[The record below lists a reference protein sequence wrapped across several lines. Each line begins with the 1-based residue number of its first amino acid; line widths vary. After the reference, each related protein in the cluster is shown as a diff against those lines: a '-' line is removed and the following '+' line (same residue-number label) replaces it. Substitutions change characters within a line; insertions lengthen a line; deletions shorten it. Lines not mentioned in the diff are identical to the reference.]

1 MDRPDHTSD
10 APLSFGGL
18 SEFLDG
24 TPVAAGP
31 ALEAGTRLGD
41 VTLIRLIGAGG
52 MGCVYEGHQDSPSR
66 TVAVKLIRSGIL
78 STAASKRF
86 HLEAQI
92 LGRLSHP
99 GIARIYSAGI
109 ESMAGNAVPYFVMEY
124 VEDARSLTAF
134 AAERNLTTQARI
146 ELFRRTAAAVAHGH
160 QRGIVHRDL
169 KPSNM
174 LVDATGQ
181 PKIIDFGVARST
193 DGDVALTTMHTDVGQ
208 LVGTLQYMSPE
219 QFSGD
224 VAELDL
230 RADVYALGVVLYE
243 LLAGRPPYDVHNR
256 PIHEVARIVTET
268 DPPLLSSVSP
278 RLRGDLSTIVTTCLD
293 KDRSR
298 RYSTAAELEADLGRY
313 LRGEAIVASPP
324 RLRDALSRI
333 MRRHRL
339 AAMATLAVAVA
350 LLLGSLG
357 TTLYAI
363 RAERQRQLAVAAQ
376 QHADEATALAKR
388 QLYIANLQAI
398 QASLATGN
406 MRRVRQAIRENREL
420 IGDPPPLE
428 SRCLA
433 AACDAALATIG
444 IGPTSVIDLAWSP
457 NGERL
462 ALKSVPPLEASN
474 EEVKQLLA
482 LPTEQIYTKASN
494 ETLFDTSRFPWRLCE
509 FPAEPDEW
517 LQNWRAA
524 GGGRKPFGDTAVAGK
539 PVVAR
544 SADGARLAVQT
555 HDGSVEIWGRAA
567 EEPICLLSDHRGR
580 LQEARF
586 VGVADRILLVNSAG
600 QLGLWDTASG
610 QQVRPTVARSVMRFT
625 VSRDGTVIAMSTRH
639 ADHSIR
645 VQVFQ
650 ANDGREQ
657 MNVAVNQSPNHS
669 DTLLALNAT
678 GDQLAVSSYE
688 STIQLWN
695 TQEGTPIGELAGHD
709 SLVTALAFQPNGQH
723 IASGAANGELR
734 LWDITTRTCQR
745 RLIGHDGHV
754 HAIAFAPDG
763 HQLVSGGAD
772 GTIRLWSTDQPA
784 VLGQLPDI
792 GQPTALTLNP
802 TGSRLAVAAENRLE
816 LWKTDALT
824 LVRRLP
830 GIRGRPTMLAF
841 SHDGHLL
848 AAAVQD
854 APAGSRTIAWDVT
867 KGEPI
872 LQAEHHH
879 DIRNVTFSPAG
890 DRLLTTDTQGI
901 VTGWELPSGQ
911 PVFSIP
917 LSGTSLVRPVTP
929 VFGVGGRRVAIATR
943 DLLDAASGRSVVN
956 LEPQGQVTALAA
968 SADGRLLGSG
978 LALGRILITDFQ
990 TGDRVARGI
999 GHVDNVLTVAFSPDG
1014 KLLSSGGQD
1023 GTAQLHDVASGERRL
1038 VLRGHEAGVDRV
1050 CFTPSGDRL
1059 ITASRDGTVRIWDT
1073 QQGDELLALPG
1084 SRDYPGAVAL
1094 SPDGQRL
1101 LTVITDADAQPHV
1114 RIWGVSNAA
1123 VFTTRQPAD

>member
-134 AAERNLTTQARI
+134 SAERNLTTQARI
-146 ELFRRTAAAVAHGH
+146 ELFRQTAAAVAHGH

-256 PIHEVARIVTET
+256 PIHEAARIVTET

-278 RLRGDLSTIVTTCLD
+278 RLRGDLSTIVATCLD

-339 AAMATLAVAVA
+339 AAIATLAVAVA
-350 LLLGSLG
+350 LLLGTLG

-406 MRRVRQAIRENREL
+406 MRRVRQAIRENREI
-420 IGDPPPLE
+420 IGDPLPLE
-428 SRCLA
+428 ARCLT

-444 IGPTSVIDLAWSP
+444 IGPTSVTDLAWSP

-462 ALKSVPPLEASN
+462 AVKSVPSSESRN

-482 LPTEQIYTKASN
+482 IPTEKTWTTVPD
-494 ETLFDTSRFPWRLCE
+494 ETLFDTSRFPWRLCDRGSDRE
-509 FPAEPDEW
+509 EW
-517 LQNWRAA
+517 LQHWAAA
-524 GGGRKPFGDTAVAGK
+524 GAGWKSSSDTAVNGK

-544 SADGARLAVQT
+544 TADGDHLAVQT
-555 HDGSVEIWGRAA
+555 PDGSVEIWDRGSD
-567 EEPICLLSDHRGR
+567 EPVCLLSDHRGR
-580 LQEARF
+580 LREARF
-586 VGVADRILLVNSAG
+586 VGGANRILLVNAAG
-600 QLGLWDTASG
+600 QLGLWDTATG
-610 QQVRPTVARSVMRFT
+610 DQVGPTVISSVGQFM
-625 VSRDGTVIAMSTRH
+625 VSRDGAVLALSTRD
-639 ADHSIR
+639 ADRGIR
-645 VQVFQ
+645 VQVVQ
-650 ANDGREQ
+650 ASDGHER
-657 MNVAVNQSPNHS
+657 MNVAVNQSPTQS
-669 DTLLALNAT
+669 GTLLALSAT

-695 TQEGTPIGELAGHD
+695 TQGAERRGDLAGHD
-709 SLVTALAFQPNGQH
+709 SLVTALAFQPDGQH
-723 IASGAANGELR
+723 LASGAANGELR

-745 RLIGHDGHV
+745 RLIGHEGYV

-763 HQLVSGGAD
+763 HQLVSGSAD

-784 VLGQLPDI
+784 VLGQLPAI

-830 GIRGRPTMLAF
+830 GIQGRPTMLAF

-854 APAGSRTIAWDVT
+854 APAGSRPIVWDVT
-867 KGEPI
+867 DGTLV
-872 LQAEHHH
+872 LQAEHQP
-879 DIRNVTFSPAG
+879 DISSIAFSPTG

-901 VTGWELPSGQ
+901 VTGWNLPSGQ
-911 PVFSIP
+911 PAFSIP
-917 LSGTSLVRPVTP
+917 LSGTSPIRPAAP
-929 VFGVGGRRVAIATR
+929 VFGVGGRRFASAVR
-943 DLLDAASGRSVVN
+943 DLFDSASGQSVVN
-956 LEPQGQVTALAA
+956 LRPQGLVTALAA

-999 GHVDNVLTVAFSPDG
+999 GHVGNVLTVVFSPDG
-1014 KLLSSGGQD
+1014 KLLASGGQD
-1023 GTAQLHDVASGERRL
+1023 GTAQLHDVASGERLL

-1059 ITASRDGTVRIWDT
+1059 ITASSDGTVRIWDT
-1073 QQGDELLALPG
+1073 QRGDELLALPG

-1123 VFTTRQPAD
+1123 VFTARQPAD